1 MLDFLSLL
9 IVVLENATRLSVQF
23 RKGNNLIW
31 APSGCLNAKVKK
43 TPGEELTVRY
53 YQNNESGNH
62 FNTISSYQV
71 LKNSLNELFLRDLYI
86 LYDSSKP
93 VITID
98 TCTTF

>member
-1 MLDFLSLL
+1 MYTDCLVSHGALL
-9 IVVLENATRLSVQF
+9 
-23 RKGNNLIW
+23 
-31 APSGCLNAKVKK
+31 PNAKVKK
-43 TPGEELTVRY
+43 NPGEELTVRY

-98 TCTTF
+98 ICTTF

>member
-1 MLDFLSLL
+1 MTNGQMISKCIL
-9 IVVLENATRLSVQF
+9 IVWCLMGF
-23 RKGNNLIW
+23 W
-31 APSGCLNAKVKK
+31 YLNAKVKK
-43 TPGEELTVRY
+43 KPGEELTVRY

-86 LYDSSKP
+86 LYDTSKV

-98 TCTTF
+98 ICTTF

>member
-1 MLDFLSLL
+1 MTNGQMISKCIL
-9 IVVLENATRLSVQF
+9 IVWCLMGL
-23 RKGNNLIW
+23 W
-31 APSGCLNAKVKK
+31 CLNAKVKK
-43 TPGEELTVRY
+43 KPGEELTVRY
-53 YQNNESGNH
+53 YQNNESGYH

-98 TCTTF
+98 ICTTF